1 MILGKKTYQH
11 EHDEQLMALVGQHN
25 QRAFEELYG
34 RYGKLMFNY
43 FLRMLWKDKEK
54 ARDFTQELFT
64 KVYQKPHLY
73 DPSRPFKTWLYSIAH
88 NMCKNEYAKVE
99 VRKEAQSTLK
109 AESAGITSPVAHKDM
124 DRKTFMEKLAS
135 VLAQLDEVK
144 RETFELRFV
153 QELSIIEIS
162 EVMGVSEGTVKSRLF
177 YLLKDLNGKLKA
189 FEGIAIW
196 LSCLTLFEGLL

>member
-11 EHDEQLMALVGQHN
+11 EHDEQLMTLVGQHN

-88 NMCKNEYAKVE
+88 NMCKNEYAKLE
-99 VRKEAQSTLK
+99 VRREAQSTLK
-109 AESAGITSPVAHKDM
+109 TESTGITSPVAQKDM

-196 LSCLTLFEGLL
+196 LSCLTLFEGML